1 MALKI
6 TNIIYLSALF
16 NRARNNVSNNAG
28 RHNSKHLFVRT
39 ELFRVVNFDFSLTHS
54 PLNRP

>member
-16 NRARNNVSNNAG
+16 NRARNNVSINAG

-39 ELFRVVNFDFSLTHS
+39 ELFRVVNFDFSLTS
-54 PLNRP
+54 